1 MKGALKILGP
11 LGTSRIQSFSIEIPK
26 SLAGQRVDVVV
37 GSSSGF
43 DEIDGL
49 LDGAPQIE
57 SRAEAGELAQPTTR
71 KPRSGLVSSLTVC
84 ASEIVDVHLYASR
97 VHAV

>member
-57 SRAEAGELAQPTTR
+57 SRAE
-71 KPRSGLVSSLTVC
+71 LVSWLNRQR
-84 ASEIVDVHLYASR
+84 ESR
-97 VHAV
+97 ALRSWSRR